1 MKGAPAFSAVAFTH
15 MTIKDIA
22 KAAGVSPSTVS
33 KVINQ
38 KDDSISEET
47 RQRVLQ
53 VIEDSNYIPYAGVR
67 GRLLAQNNQVALVMP
82 SLKDPFL
89 AEFADQVQ
97 QITRSRGYALTI
109 HITSGQPE
117 SESAILSELSDAY
130 IAGLLFFPQGK
141 ENLSA
146 LLSDESNITNA
157 VLLDCSY
164 PDAHFPQL
172 CRDFTAAV
180 ETGANYLLKYD
191 HRRIVLGMSGGTP
204 YSTRQK
210 LIAGYQAALSKAKT
224 SFDDALVLPDDGD
237 LDAKL
242 GRLLDAGT
250 DAILCQNSSLAG
262 EVYRIVQ
269 GKQYRIPDDVSVLCL
284 EDAPTLEHFSPAVT
298 AVRTDAREMAHL
310 AVDSLLSQI
319 TGGQAPAFVSTLPGG
334 LVRRDSIKKHA
345 KPAHKIV
352 IAGSIN
358 MDVTLNVP
366 RLPHSGET
374 VLASGQSSWPGGK
387 GANQAIGVSR
397 FGGDAFMIGR
407 LGNDLY
413 GKQLFERLSREQV
426 DMRGVSF
433 SQDLLSGTAFINVQR
448 DGLNTIVVNPG
459 ANASVT
465 PGYVQEKRD
474 VFTDAQ
480 YCLVQMEIPV
490 ETVEAIVRICKEL
503 GVRVILKPSPAQ
515 ALPPEV
521 LEGLF
526 LLIPNQEEA
535 AQLLSD
541 LKGPE
546 VQAKAFLDLG
556 VEHVIITLADKGC
569 LYADREGL
577 RSYPAVEFPSV
588 DATGASDIFI
598 SCLAAQLAK
607 GSDMD
612 TAIRLATLA
621 ASYSVSKEGVQNAII
636 SSDLL
641 EDLYNGEYSLSATEK
656 QK

>member
-1 MKGAPAFSAVAFTH
+1 
-15 MTIKDIA
+15 MTIKDIV

-38 KDDSISEET
+38 KDDAISEET

-53 VIEDSNYIPYAGVR
+53 VIADSNYIPYAGVR

-82 SLKDPFL
+82 SVKDPFL
-89 AEFADQVQ
+89 ADFADQVQ
-97 QITRSRGYALTI
+97 QLVRSRGYALTI
-109 HITSGQPE
+109 QITSGQAE
-117 SESAILSELSDAY
+117 SEAAILSELSDAY
-130 IAGLLFFPQGK
+130 TAGLLFFPQGNESLAALRGD
-141 ENLSA
+141 EN
-146 LLSDESNITNA
+146 NIAGA
-157 VLLDCSY
+157 VLLDCSF
-164 PDAHFPQL
+164 PDAGFPQL
-172 CRDFTAAV
+172 CRDFAAAA

-191 HRRIVLGMSGGTP
+191 HRRIVLALGGSTP
-204 YSTRQK
+204 WNVREK
-210 LIAGYQAALSKAKT
+210 MIEGYRAALSRAKIPYD
-224 SFDDALVLPDDGD
+224 SALVLPDMGD
-237 LDAKL
+237 LYQKL
-242 GRLLDAGT
+242 GKQLDAGT
-250 DAILCQNSSLAG
+250 DAILCQNSFLAG

-269 GKQYRIPDDVSVLCL
+269 EKQYRIPDDVSVLCL
-284 EDAPTLEHFSPAVT
+284 EDAPALEHFSPAVT
-298 AVRTDAREMAHL
+298 AIRTDAREMAGL
-310 AVDSLLSQI
+310 AVDALLSQLS
-319 TGGQAPAFVSTLPGG
+319 GGQTPAFVSTLPGG

-407 LGNDLY
+407 LGSDLY

-433 SQDLLSGTAFINVQR
+433 SQDLLSGTAFINVQK

-465 PGYVQEKRD
+465 PEYVLEQRD
-474 VFTDAQ
+474 VFSDAQ
-480 YCLVQMEIPV
+480 YCLVQMEIPL
-490 ETVEAIVRICKEL
+490 ETVTAIIRLCREL
-503 GVRVILKPSPAQ
+503 SVRVILKPSPAQ

-521 LEGLF
+521 LDGLF

-535 AQLLSD
+535 DQLLP
-541 LKGPE
+541 GCAGAE
-546 VQAKAFLDLG
+546 EQAKAFLAQG

-569 LYADREGL
+569 LYADKDGMC
-577 RSYPAVEFPSV
+577 SYPAVEFPSV

-598 SCLAAQLAK
+598 SCLAARLSR
-607 GSDMD
+607 GSSMD
-612 TAIRLATLA
+612 EAIRLATLA

-641 EDLYNGEYSLSATEK
+641 EDLYHGDFSLSATEK